1 MEDASQLAPRL
12 RVADILEIQAAT
24 GESPLTALK
33 RSIACSNPCYTLVN
47 DSNLV
52 LASFGVIPDMNHIDM
67 GSVWLLGAQELNN
80 YSLYFLRHCRSWVNK
95 LQEDYIVLW
104 NYVDAR
110 NKVHIRWLKWCG
122 FTFLRL
128 INNHG
133 VEQRPFYEFE
143 RVRAR

>member
-1 MEDASQLAPRL
+1 
-12 RVADILEIQAAT
+12 
-24 GESPLTALK
+24 
-33 RSIACSNPCYTLVN
+33 
-47 DSNLV
+47 
-52 LASFGVIPDMNHIDM
+52 MNHIDI

-143 RVRAR
+143 RVRAK